1 MNDFKFQE
9 LQAEL
14 QANTDLKEH
23 HISFIALAIAKVN
36 IPNEAKCQVLE
47 NLLKP
52 YSRLGDS
59 I

>member
-1 MNDFKFQE
+1 MDDFKFQG
-9 LQAEL
+9 LQEDL
-14 QANTDLKEH
+14 LANTDLKEH
-23 HISFIALAIAKVN
+23 QVNLLALAIAKVN

-52 YSRLGDS
+52 YIYLGDS